1 MKQEIFDFFAQEHDI
16 NLLDG
21 QWSDIINLV
30 DSEFQ
35 AENKALKEK
44 IVRLS
49 KRINWLRSE
58 VLKEKGT
65 LKRNM

>member
-1 MKQEIFDFFAQEHDI
+1 LNDI